1 MYASITQGLKRA
13 AQINRGGIATICSDR
28 KRTWET
34 VAGRVPRFAAA
45 LRALGL
51 AEGGRVAILAL
62 NSDDYLELHYA
73 IVWAGGAM
81 VPINTRLAPAEIDYI
96 LRDSTPDIIIA
107 DAHGVPLLAQIL
119 LASTKRVFLGDAL
132 PAGWLSYEQLIADT
146 APMPDCE
153 LRDGDL
159 AGIFYT
165 GGSTGRAKGAMLSH
179 DNLVSNALNAI
190 PLVGYGQDSVYLHAA
205 PMFHLA
211 DGMATFAMTMVA
223 GTHVMIPRFEA
234 ATCLEA
240 FTRHRVTN
248 VTLVP
253 TMIGM
258 LVNHPDAARYDLSAL
273 RQIQFGASPMPEA
286 TLKRAV
292 ALWPKVKFLHGWGMT
307 EISPIGSALPWAL
320 RDPAVAG
327 DRLRSCGHAVLNC
340 EIRIVDADGKE
351 VPHGTVGEMAIRGP
365 NVMLGYWNKPAETAA
380 ALRNG
385 FLHTGDAAYMD
396 EDGLIYIVDRLKDMV
411 ISGGENIYSTEVE
424 SAISLHPDVAEV
436 AVIGIPDP
444 QWGEIVHA
452 IVVPRAGKQLSVDDV
467 RSHCRALIAGYKV
480 PRSVEV
486 RHSPLPLSGSGKVLK
501 TTLREPYWQGNAR
514 RVN

>member
-13 AQINRGGIATICSDR
+13 AQINSRGTATIFESRQRSWD
-28 KRTWET
+28 E
-34 VAGRVPRFAAA
+34 VAERVPRFAAA

-51 AEGGRVAILAL
+51 TDGGRVAMLAL

-81 VPINTRLAPAEIDYI
+81 VPINTRLAPAEIAYI
-96 LRDSTPDIIIA
+96 LADSAPDILIA
-107 DAHGVPLLAQIL
+107 DAHCLPLL
-119 LASTKRVFLGDAL
+119 STM
-132 PAGWLSYEQLIADT
+132 PAPIKTRIFVGGTAPNGWLTYEQLIRDHQPIADH
-146 APMPDCE
+146 E
-153 LRDGDL
+153 RRDSDL

-165 GGSTGRAKGAMLSH
+165 GGSTGRAKGVMISH

-190 PLVGYGQDSVYLHAA
+190 PLVGYGQDSIYLHAA
-205 PMFHLA
+205 PMFHMA
-211 DGMATFAMTMVA
+211 DAMATFAMTMVA
-223 GTHVMIPRFEA
+223 GTHVMIPRFEPTA
-234 ATCLEA
+234 CLDA
-240 FTRHRVTN
+240 FMSHRVTN

-253 TMIGM
+253 TMITM
-258 LVNHPDAARYDLSAL
+258 LVNHPDVQRYDLSSL

-286 TLKRAV
+286 TLQRAV
-292 ALWPKVKFLHGWGMT
+292 ALWPKVLFLHGWGMT
-307 EISPIGSALPWAL
+307 EISPIGTALPWAL

-327 DRLRSCGHAVLNC
+327 ERLRSCGHGVLNC
-340 EIRIVDADGKE
+340 EVRIVDAEGAE
-351 VPHGTVGEMAIRGP
+351 LPRGTVGELVIRGP

-380 ALRNG
+380 ALRDG

-424 SAISLHPDVAEV
+424 STISLHADVAEV

-452 IVVPRAGKQLSVDDV
+452 VVVPRAGKALSADDI
-467 RSHCRALIAGYKV
+467 RTHCRTLIAGYKV
-480 PRSVEV
+480 PRSVEI
-486 RHSPLPLSGSGKVLK
+486 RAEPLPLSGSGKVLK
-501 TTLREPYWQGNAR
+501 TILREPYWDGQKRA
-514 RVN
+514 VN